1 MYFDKPDLLNNA
13 VMIEK
18 GCIVKINF
26 KERGAALVEFA
37 LVSVIF
43 FTVLFSIIEF
53 GYLFWGNL
61 SMQHAVRE
69 GSRFAVVTGFDPAQ
83 PDPIEDRCDR
93 VKNFT
98 QDSSMGFYDRV
109 SPVVTFRTINAAG
122 NVVNIGSGCGAAQ
135 QVVVIHIDC
144 TLPLITPFTQLLG
157 LMGGSS
163 FTNGEYKFSVST
175 TMRNEAFK

>member
-1 MYFDKPDLLNNA
+1 MFFIKLDLLNNA

-18 GCIVKINF
+18 GCTVKVYL
-26 KERGAALVEFA
+26 KEKGAALVEFA
-37 LVSVIF
+37 LVAVIF

-69 GSRFAVVTGFDPAQ
+69 GSRFAVVTGFDPTQ
-83 PDPIEDRCDR
+83 PDPIQDRCDR
-93 VKNFT
+93 VKNYT
-98 QDSSMGFYDRV
+98 RDSSMGFYSKV
-109 SPVVTFRTINAAG
+109 SPVVTFRTVNAAG

-135 QVVVIHIDC
+135 QVVVIHIEC

-157 LMGGSS
+157 LLGASG
-163 FTNGEYKFSVST
+163 FKDGEYKFSVST

>member
-1 MYFDKPDLLNNA
+1 
-13 VMIEK
+13 MIEK
-18 GCIVKINF
+18 GCAVKVYL
-26 KERGAALVEFA
+26 KEKGAALVEFA
-37 LVSVIF
+37 LVAVIF

-69 GSRFAVVTGFDPAQ
+69 GSRFAVVTGFDPTQ
-83 PDPIEDRCDR
+83 PDPIQDRCDR
-93 VKNFT
+93 VKNYT
-98 QDSSMGFYDRV
+98 RDSSMGFYSKV
-109 SPVVTFRTINAAG
+109 SPVVTFRTVNAAG

-144 TLPLITPFTQLLG
+144 TLPLITPFTQFLGLLG
-157 LMGGSS
+157 ASG
-163 FTNGEYKFSVST
+163 FKDGEYKFSVST